1 MDTDDDIQQLLSV
14 CSGEWVDGGVD
25 FTHPFQSNPIQ
36 SNSFCYPRS
45 LESYKEAAHPRCVDD
60 IYAVRHW

>member
-25 FTHPFQSNPIQ
+25 DTFIPFVLL
-36 SNSFCYPRS
+36 RS
-45 LESYKEAAHPRCVDD
+45 LDL
-60 IYAVRHW
+60 